1 MSKRTIFNLFLLGI
15 IVAVTMYVNRNPVED
30 NKIIGISNL
39 TAEEIDTIVIQ
50 RAELAE
56 TILEKTDKGWLVTSP
71 REGEVDQ
78 EKLDLLLKL
87 LKLKSRHQHKIT
99 EQDQLERY
107 DLVNPKISLFL
118 NDQQFDFGKVNGFNN
133 LRFVLIDGT
142 VHSIKDI
149 THHLLI
155 SDADSFIKK

>member
-1 MSKRTIFNLFLLGI
+1 MSKRTIANLFLLV
-15 IVAVTMYVNRNPVED
+15 IVIALTMYINRNPVED
-30 NKIIGISNL
+30 NKIIRTSNL

-50 RAELAE
+50 REELAE
-56 TILEKTDKGWLVTSP
+56 IILEKTEKGWLVTSP

-87 LKLKSRHQHKIT
+87 LKLKSRHQHEIT
-99 EQDQLERY
+99 DQEQLERY
-107 DLVNPKISLFL
+107 DLVNPKVSLFL

-133 LRFVLIDGT
+133 LRFVLINGT

-155 SDADSFIKK
+155 ADANSFIKK